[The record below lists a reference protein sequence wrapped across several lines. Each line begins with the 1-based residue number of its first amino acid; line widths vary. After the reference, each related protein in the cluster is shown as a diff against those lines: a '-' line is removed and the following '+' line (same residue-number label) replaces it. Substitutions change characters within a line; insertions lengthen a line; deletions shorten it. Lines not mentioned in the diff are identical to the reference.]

1 MDIFAI
7 RDEVV
12 DGYREFTTSFVDP
25 HDERIRNFVTDQ
37 MDKGAQWPDPRIS
50 LNPFFASGGT
60 ISEAVAAGHL
70 HPDCARI
77 FRIKADENDQGKR
90 EIVLHKHQLDAIQV
104 ARSGSSYVL
113 TTGTG
118 SGKSLA
124 YIIPIVDR
132 VLRDNEHG
140 RRKSV
145 KAIVVYPMNALAN
158 SQRHELEKFLTY
170 GFGRGREPVTFAR
183 YTGQESDE
191 ERQAILA
198 NPPDILLTNYVMLE
212 LLLTRPQERDK
223 LIRAARGLQFLV
235 LDELHTYRGRQG
247 ADVSM
252 LVRRVREA
260 CEASALQC
268 VGTSATMASGGTRA
282 EQRRVVAGVA
292 SRLFGADITADRV
305 IGETLERA
313 TDPQAVA
320 DVSVMAEAVK
330 QPPPTEFNELQAHP
344 LASWIES
351 TFGLTTDPDDG
362 FLVRQ
367 TPTTV
372 TAAAE
377 QLAELT
383 ATTIEQAQSA
393 IKSTLSAGS
402 SARHPQTDR
411 PLFAFRIHQFLSKG
425 DNVYVSLEPAS
436 ARHITDRYQVAVPN
450 QPSKALYPLAFCREC
465 GQEYLSVAREER
477 RGDIV
482 YRSRSNR
489 DGTDGANA
497 GYLYVSDDLP
507 WPLTTDEAVSDGRI
521 PDSWLSNLDGLH
533 LLDTKRKNV
542 PRAVSV
548 MPDGTQVAGDG
559 TGLPAGQAEAGTR
572 AAFVPSPFQF
582 CLRCQVS
589 YESRSSDFTRLAS
602 MATEGRS
609 SAVTVV
615 TTRLVK
621 ALREVH
627 DPAFKSTA
635 KKLLTFVDNRQD
647 ASLQAGHVNDF
658 VQVSLLRAAV
668 HAAVQEAG
676 PDGVGSADIAAAV
689 LDQMRLPL
697 SDYGLDLDPAP
708 RLRRSIDEALRKVVA
723 YRLYGDLERGW
734 RIVMPNLEQ
743 TGLLRIEYE
752 DLDWLAAAEDR
763 WDGTHPALRSAES
776 EQRREVLRT
785 LLDELR
791 RALAIDV
798 DELSEEGFQRL
809 RQQAGQY
816 LREPWSME
824 PDEKP
829 VMVKTAYA
837 RGTRGGRGTPGDAL
851 YLSPRGAFG
860 RYLRS
865 GRGLP
870 MQALNLEDTERI
882 IDDLMKVCLKAGLL
896 REMDRDSDGYQG
908 YRVNSGILR
917 WTPGDGLSAAE
928 DVIRRTTRDERGL
941 RVNPFFQDLYRETA
955 ASLVG
960 IRAKEHT
967 AQVSAADRER
977 REEEFREHPERL
989 PMLFCSPTMELG
1001 VDISSLNAVAMR
1013 NVPPTPANYAQR
1025 SGRAGRSG
1033 QPAIVLTY
1041 CATGNAHD
1049 AYYFKRSGQM
1059 VSGSVAAPRLDLTN
1073 EDLVRSHLH
1082 SVWLAETGLHLGRS
1096 MLDLL
1101 DVQENVGPLD
1111 LLPEVK
1117 RTLGDPDAQQRAMR
1131 HTRAVLDSIADDLAQ
1146 STWFEPDWPELVIQ
1160 QAPAE
1165 FDRTCNRWRELYRA
1179 AAHEQQEQNRLVND
1193 PSSSRIARNAAIAR
1207 RREAEAQLRLLL
1219 NEDSDSSFSDFYPY
1233 RYFASEGFLPGYSF
1247 PRLPLAAFIPSV
1259 RRRTDGGEYLQRAR
1273 FLAISEF
1280 GPGSLIYHEGARYQV
1295 ERVQL
1300 PAASPDQPGSIQ
1312 TVDIKRCQQC
1322 GYLHETEE
1330 LFDECQHCG
1339 EPLGATTYG
1348 LMQLRTVFTRRRE
1361 RISSDEEERRRSSF
1375 ELQTSYRFADRGTRP
1390 GSAAGSAVDEQG
1402 EALQLTYGDAAT
1414 VRVANLGRR
1423 NRKAGEDGFWLNTI
1437 TGKWLTDRAAS
1448 ETTEDGDLDDAGT
1461 VQTKRKVI
1469 PFVEDSRNILIARS
1483 SVSLSREQAV
1493 TLRHALERGIE
1504 AEFQLEGGELAS
1516 QELPDPQERARMLFM
1531 EANEGGAGVL
1541 RRLVDEPEAL
1551 ARAARRALDIAH
1563 FDPDTGADLLAGADD
1578 LHRCEKAC
1586 YDCLL
1591 AYDNQ
1596 IDHTSI
1602 DRHSIR
1608 DLLLRLSGSRTEPEA
1623 GQAQPDADDLLA
1635 ACDSSLEREFI
1646 RYLLDHSHRLPSQA
1660 QRLVEPA
1667 TARPDFIYETAHG
1680 PVAVFLDGPAHDGE
1694 RQSTKDSQ
1702 AEERLQD
1709 LGWLTVRIRYDDD
1722 WGARL
1727 REYESVFGAGR

>member
-1 MDIFAI
+1 
-7 RDEVV
+7 
-12 DGYREFTTSFVDP
+12 
-25 HDERIRNFVTDQ
+25 
-37 MDKGAQWPDPRIS
+37 
-50 LNPFFASGGT
+50 
-60 ISEAVAAGHL
+60 
-70 HPDCARI
+70 
-77 FRIKADENDQGKR
+77 
-90 EIVLHKHQLDAIQV
+90 
-104 ARSGSSYVL
+104 
-113 TTGTG
+113 
-118 SGKSLA
+118 
-124 YIIPIVDR
+124 
-132 VLRDNEHG
+132 
-140 RRKSV
+140 
-145 KAIVVYPMNALAN
+145 
-158 SQRHELEKFLTY
+158 
-170 GFGRGREPVTFAR
+170 
-183 YTGQESDE
+183 
-191 ERQAILA
+191 
-198 NPPDILLTNYVMLE
+198 
-212 LLLTRPQERDK
+212 
-223 LIRAARGLQFLV
+223 
-235 LDELHTYRGRQG
+235 
-247 ADVSM
+247 
-252 LVRRVREA
+252 
-260 CEASALQC
+260 
-268 VGTSATMASGGTRA
+268 MASGGTRL
-282 EQRRVVAGVA
+282 EQKRVVAGVA
-292 SRLFGADITADRV
+292 SSLFGADIVAERV

-313 TDPQAVA
+313 TDPHVA
-320 DVSVMAEAVK
+320 DDLAALNHAAK
-330 QPPPTEFNELQAHP
+330 NPPPTEFEQLQIHP
-344 LASWIES
+344 LAAWIES
-351 TFGLTTDPDDG
+351 TFGLTADPDDG
-362 FLVRQ
+362 TLVRQ
-367 TPTTV
+367 TPTTIS
-372 TAAAE
+372 AAAE
-377 QLAELT
+377 DLADLT
-383 ATTIEQAQSA
+383 GITADDAQAA
-393 IKSTLSAGS
+393 IKATLSAGS
-402 SARHPQTDR
+402 AARHPVTDR
-411 PLFAFRIHQFLSKG
+411 PLFAFRLHQFLSKG
-425 DNVYVSLEPAS
+425 DNVYVSLEQATT
-436 ARHITDRYQVAVPN
+436 RHITDRYQVAVPN
-450 QPSKALYPLAFCREC
+450 QPGKSLYPLAFCREC
-465 GQEYLSVAREER
+465 GQEYLAVAREER
-477 RGDIV
+477 SGDIV

-489 DGTDGANA
+489 DGTEGANA
-497 GYLYVSDDLP
+497 GYLYISDDLP
-507 WPLTTDEAVSDGRI
+507 WPLTTDEAVNEGRI
-521 PDSWLSNLDGLH
+521 PDSWLSNTDGLH
-533 LLDTKRKNV
+533 LLDTKRKNLPV
-542 PRAVSV
+542 PVFV
-548 MPDGTQVAGDG
+548 TPDGTQVAGEG
-559 TGLPAGQAEAGTR
+559 TGMPASQATEGTR

-602 MATEGRS
+602 MSTEGRS

-621 ALREVH
+621 ALREVE
-627 DPAFKSTA
+627 DPSFTDTA

-668 HAAVQEAG
+668 HAAVEQAG
-676 PDGVGSADIAAAV
+676 PEGVGSADIAAAV

-697 SDYGLDLDPAP
+697 SAYAVDLDPAP
-708 RLRRSIDEALRKVVA
+708 RLRRSIDEALRKVVT

-743 TGLLRIEYE
+743 VGLLRIQYE
-752 DLDWLAAAEDR
+752 DLDWLAGAESR
-763 WDGTHPALRSAES
+763 WDGTHPALRAAES
-776 EQRREVLRT
+776 EQRVEILRT

-809 RQQAGQY
+809 RQQAAQY

-829 VMVKTAYA
+829 VVVKTAYA
-837 RGTRGGRGTPGDAL
+837 RGTRGGRGTPSDAL

-860 RYLRS
+860 RYVRS
-865 GRGLP
+865 GRSLP
-870 MQALNLEDTERI
+870 AQPLTLDDAEGI
-882 IDDLMKVCLKAGLL
+882 IDDLLQVCTKAGLL
-896 REMDRDSDGYQG
+896 RDMGRDGDGYAG
-908 YRVNSGILR
+908 YRVNAGILR
-917 WTPGDGLSAAE
+917 WTPGDGASAAE
-928 DVIRRTTRDERGL
+928 DIIRRTTRDERGL
-941 RVNPFFQDLYRETA
+941 RVNPFFKDLYRESA
-955 ASLVG
+955 ATLVG

-967 AQVSAADRER
+967 AQVPAADRER

-1033 QPAIVLTY
+1033 QPAIVVTY

-1073 EDLVRSHLH
+1073 EDLVRSHLN

-1101 DVQENVGPLD
+1101 DVQEDVGPLG
-1111 LLPEVK
+1111 LLPEVW
-1117 RTLGDPDAQQRAMR
+1117 RTLTDPDSQHRALR
-1131 HTRAVLDSIADDLAQ
+1131 HARAVLASISVDLQAA
-1146 STWFEPDWPELVIQ
+1146 SWYEPDWAERVIQ

-1193 PSSSRIARNAAIAR
+1193 PSSSRIARNAAVAR

-1219 NEDSDSSFSDFYPY
+1219 NEDTDSSFTDFYPY

-1259 RRRTDGGEYLQRAR
+1259 RRRTDAGEYLQRAR

-1300 PAASPDQPGSIQ
+1300 PASSPDQPGSIQ
-1312 TVDIKRCQQC
+1312 TVDIKRCQEC
-1322 GYLHETEE
+1322 GYLHETED

-1339 EPLGATTYG
+1339 EPLGPTTHG
-1348 LMQLRTVFTRRRE
+1348 LMQLRTVFTRRRQ

-1375 ELQTSYRFADRGTRP
+1375 ELQTSYRFAARGSRP
-1390 GSAAGSAVDEQG
+1390 GSVDAAVSDDAG
-1402 EALQLTYGDAAT
+1402 EALQMTYGDAAT

-1423 NRKAGEDGFWLNTI
+1423 KRKPGEDGFWLDTI
-1437 TGKWLTDRAAS
+1437 SGRWLTDRAAE
-1448 ETTEDGDLDDAGT
+1448 ETTQDGDLDDAGR

-1469 PFVEDSRNILIARS
+1469 PFVEDSRNILIARATAT
-1483 SVSLSREQAV
+1483 LTHEQAV

-1516 QELPDPQERARMLFM
+1516 QELPEPHERGRMLFM

-1541 RRLVDEPEAL
+1541 RRIIDEPDAL

-1586 YDCLL
+1586 YECLL

-1596 IDHTSI
+1596 IDHPSI

-1608 DLLLRLSGSRTEPEA
+1608 RLLLRLSVSRTTADATASQPEA
-1623 GQAQPDADDLLA
+1623 AELLA

-1646 RYLLDHSHRLPSQA
+1646 HYLLDHSHRLPNHA
-1660 QRLVEPA
+1660 QRLVEAA
-1667 TARPDFIYETAHG
+1667 TARPDFVYETTHG

-1694 RQSTKDSQ
+1694 RQRTKDVQ

-1709 LGWLTVRIRYDDD
+1709 LGWLTVRIRHDDD
-1722 WGARL
+1722 WDATVR
-1727 REYESVFGAGR
+1727 RYESVFGAGR